1 MTASTIGGA
10 TPRHYGFGSTA
21 AIVTSLGLI
30 VGFGETG
37 VSRAT
42 IVNALLVIAIADN
55 ISDSLSMHVYQESER
70 LEARAAVRAMAT
82 NFIARLIV
90 TLTFVAIV
98 LLLPLS
104 SVPAVVFGWGVALL
118 CVLSYA
124 LARHTA
130 ARPWREML
138 KYVGVALAVVAVS
151 RVLGRWISSH
161 VQG

>member
-1 MTASTIGGA
+1 MTVSTTGGA

-30 VGFGETG
+30 VGFGGTG

-55 ISDSLSMHVYQESER
+55 ISDSLSMHVYQESEK
-70 LEARAAVRAMAT
+70 LEARAAFRAMAT
-82 NFIARLIV
+82 NFLARLIV

-104 SVPAVVFGWGVALL
+104 LVPPVALAWGVILL

-130 ARPWREML
+130 ARPWREMA
-138 KYVGVALAVVAVS
+138 KHVGVALAVVAVS
-151 RVLGRWISSH
+151 RVLGSWITSH